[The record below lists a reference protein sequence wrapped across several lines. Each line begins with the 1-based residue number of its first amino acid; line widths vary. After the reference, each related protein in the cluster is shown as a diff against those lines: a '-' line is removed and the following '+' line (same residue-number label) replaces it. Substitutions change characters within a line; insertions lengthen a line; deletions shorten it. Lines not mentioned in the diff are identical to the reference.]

1 MFLVYNLNIITYRHD
16 SFLFNYHATIIN
28 QQFNHHFS
36 RFTRNRYTPKVL
48 KTECF
53 QESISLLHLHL
64 SGLEIRVCRCL
75 TPGSR
80 QKNVT
85 ILLKICYMLH
95 VKKLLYS

>member
-1 MFLVYNLNIITYRHD
+1 MFSGKHKPFLPKHVYFFVRKTLD
-16 SFLFNYHATIIN
+16 
-28 QQFNHHFS
+28 FS
-36 RFTRNRYTPKVL
+36 SKCPYQGR
-48 KTECF
+48 
-53 QESISLLHLHL
+53 LHLHL

-95 VKKLLYS
+95 VKKLLFS

>member
-1 MFLVYNLNIITYRHD
+1 MFLVYNLNIMIYRYD

-28 QQFNHHFS
+28 QLFNHHFS
-36 RFTRNRYTPKVL
+36 RYQGR
-48 KTECF
+48 
-53 QESISLLHLHL
+53 LHLHL